1 MLLQLEE
8 EIFAHVHSVQGG
20 ARPGLQEMCV
30 LQACGGDAVR
40 EKVVAQEKLWNQ
52 SGVPKVLMQ
61 LEEEIFAHVHFVQ
74 GGHKFKFWNAA
85 PPATNSA
92 QTTAKY
98 SLGDQKQ
105 LPPSCGRSAPGGGL
119 PWVPNH
125 LAELCRNS
133 LCFSAKLCRKP
144 GSKRFAETLQK
155 KLTFGFCKVSANLVF
170 GTAKPF
176 YSENVQLDQNFRA
189 FGRMC
194 GNFLHFRTF
203 WTFLGGD
210 QISLRPV
217 AAGSVEGEHAWSQR

>member
-1 MLLQLEE
+1 MCVLQACGGDAAREKVVAPEKLWYEYGVLKVLLQLEE

-20 ARPGLQEMCV
+20 QDLGCRKCV

-40 EKVVAQEKLWNQ
+40 EKVVARQKLWYE
-52 SGVPKVLMQ
+52 SGVLKVLMQ

-105 LPPSCGRSAPGGGL
+105 LPPSCGRSAPGGDL

-125 LAELCRNS
+125 FAELCRNS

-144 GSKRFAETLQK
+144 RSEGS
-155 KLTFGFCKVSANLVF
+155 
-170 GTAKPF
+170 
-176 YSENVQLDQNFRA
+176 
-189 FGRMC
+189 
-194 GNFLHFRTF
+194 
-203 WTFLGGD
+203 
-210 QISLRPV
+210 
-217 AAGSVEGEHAWSQR
+217 